1 MLKNKVAT
9 VTLICFIFH
18 LYGCSSTIEVTNDQ
32 TELFKDKE
40 IKSIVDIDGKVYEFV
55 SSKWHSPAQ
64 LIDSLVVGW
73 IKESAENGSGDFKK
87 LIIPLSEVQKLYVL
101 QVDESGTCL
110 AGTILGGAI
119 LIGYLI
125 FKVNGALD

>member
-1 MLKNKVAT
+1 MLKNKIAII
-9 VTLICFIFH
+9 TLLCFVFH
-18 LYGCSSTIEVTNDQ
+18 LYGCSSTVEVTRDQ
-32 TELFKDKE
+32 LELFKDKE
-40 IKSIVDIDGKVYEFV
+40 IKQIVTVNSEVYEFV